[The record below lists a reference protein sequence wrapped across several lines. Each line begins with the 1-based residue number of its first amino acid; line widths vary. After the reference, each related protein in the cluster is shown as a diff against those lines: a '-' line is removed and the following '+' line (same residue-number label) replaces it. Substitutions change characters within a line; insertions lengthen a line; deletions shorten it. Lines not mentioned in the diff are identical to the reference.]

1 MSAMRL
7 IFIRHGDPDYEKDS
21 LTAQGWKEARLL
33 AKRVAKWNVTDFYV
47 SPLGRAQ
54 DTASLSLKKTRR
66 AAETHEWL
74 KEFYVPVKDPSDGH
88 ERIPWDLLPEYFY
101 SEEKFLDRKN
111 WLDTD
116 FMKSGEV
123 EKNYREVCDG
133 LDSILRRYD
142 FERSG
147 LLYKTSGKIPNPN
160 FDSATFIKNYHLF
173 SNKAEYDGR
182 TAVFFCHLGV
192 MFAMISHLVN
202 CSPLV
207 LWQGFYVAPTSV
219 TVLNSE
225 ERVAGKAAFRVE
237 RLGDTTH
244 LHDGR
249 QRISSSGYYAPV
261 LQELGKAKI

>member
-1 MSAMRL
+1 MSGVRL
-7 IFIRHGDPDYEKDS
+7 IFIRHADPDYENDS

-33 AKRVAKWNVTDFYV
+33 AKRVSKWNVTDFYV

-54 DTASLSLKKTRR
+54 DTASLSLKKARR
-66 AAETHEWL
+66 SAETHEWL
-74 KEFYVPVKDPSDGH
+74 KEFYVPVKDPADGH
-88 ERIPWDLLPEYFY
+88 ERIPWDLLPEYFC
-101 SEEKFLDRKN
+101 SEEKFLDRKK

-116 FMKSGEV
+116 LMKSGEV

-133 LDSILRRYD
+133 LDSILRRYG
-142 FERSG
+142 FERDG
-147 LLYKTSGKIPNPN
+147 LLYKTDGNIPNPN
-160 FDSATFIKNYHLF
+160 FDKATFVQDYHLL
-173 SNKAEYDGR
+173 SNKKEYDAR

-192 MFAMISHLVN
+192 MFAAISHLVN

-237 RLGDTTH
+237 RLGDTAH

-249 QRISSSGYYAPV
+249 QRISSSGYFAPI
-261 LQELGKAKI
+261 LQEL